1 MAEQMRYRASCEYAL
16 DRVSDVFNGHIYHDL
31 CHTKIEVD
39 GQKLPCNYFSDPR
52 DIALGLSTDGFA
64 PF

>member
-1 MAEQMRYRASCEYAL
+1 MADQMHYHASCEYKL
-16 DRVSDVFNGHIYHDL
+16 DQVNNIFDGHIYHDL

-39 GQKLPCNYFSDPR
+39 GQQLPCNYFSDPH